1 LSHGDKETLAELIK
15 KICSHRDDTA
25 AEPFYE
31 HCKPLVYGYI
41 FKKFSSMQVSDVD
54 DAFHGFFEK
63 LMGDG
68 WRRLCAWR
76 RDSAAST
83 YLLQILK
90 NYLSDQYR
98 KNRPMD
104 DESAI
109 EDIGEDPRMDIE
121 NAQHLDQLRPA
132 ISEAMQS
139 LSDRDREII
148 QRMYS
153 DESADQIA
161 DAFGMSKATYYKASF
176 DAKKRLKAQMMEEF
190 PEFFEN

>member
-1 LSHGDKETLAELIK
+1 LSRGNKETLAELIK
-15 KICSHRDDTA
+15 RICNHHDDDA
-25 AEPFYE
+25 AVPFYE
-31 HCKPLVYGYI
+31 HCRPLVYGYI
-41 FKKFSSMQVSDVD
+41 FKKFSSMQQSDVD
-54 DAFHGFFEK
+54 DAFQGFFEK
-63 LMGDG
+63 LMGNG

-76 RDSAAST
+76 QDSAAST

-109 EDIGEDPRMDIE
+109 EDLGEDPRDDLE
-121 NAQHLDQLRPA
+121 NSLHMDQLRPA
-132 ISEAMQS
+132 IRGAMET

-148 QRMYS
+148 QRMFS
-153 DESADQIA
+153 DESANQIA
-161 DAFGMSKATYYKASF
+161 DAFGMSKATYYKACY

-190 PEFFEN
+190 PEFFEK